1 MAGTALA
8 DIKLASTEIED
19 RAPVFNYAGP
29 DIRLLQKREKVAALD
44 LRFQRYRKAEP

>member
-1 MAGTALA
+1 VPVAIENRRVADPFAGT
-8 DIKLASTEIED
+8 SGVNRT
-19 RAPVFNYAGP
+19 GP

>member
-1 MAGTALA
+1 MVFKT
-8 DIKLASTEIED
+8 
-19 RAPVFNYAGP
+19 RAPVINRNGP